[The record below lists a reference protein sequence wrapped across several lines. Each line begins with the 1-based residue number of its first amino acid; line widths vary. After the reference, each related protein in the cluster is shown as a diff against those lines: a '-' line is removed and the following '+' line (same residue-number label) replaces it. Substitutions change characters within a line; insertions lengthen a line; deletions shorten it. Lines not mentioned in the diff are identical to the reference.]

1 MPSGWCL
8 KLASARRVVLS
19 DRSGFNRWAAEGDAE
34 TFTKRINGGKNRL
47 PDRFDQLA
55 RISLVLLGK
64 RADNVLQFKWI
75 SASTSM

>member
-1 MPSGWCL
+1 M
-8 KLASARRVVLS
+8 ASARRVVLS

>member
-1 MPSGWCL
+1 VPQVGIGADESFCRT
-8 KLASARRVVLS
+8 ARVS
-19 DRSGFNRWAAEGDAE
+19 
-34 TFTKRINGGKNRL
+34 TGKNRL